1 MATDFHLI
9 CALPAARAHLCAR
22 VLASG
27 GIPLVD
33 LTCAD
38 DTLEL
43 PEGAWVRVRS
53 VEAVP
58 GSGPVVL
65 AAGTPE
71 PAPIAGRPTWIE
83 LTDDLEVNAGYAGVI
98 LRGQEA
104 GGPCGTR
111 PGLELLRTS
120 LVDQPIVLDAGVGP
134 GDVSQVVRA
143 GAAGIVLSDL
153 LLGLPALELP
163 PALRARL
170 DRAEAAT
177 SHLVNG
183 FRIQASPLAPVLR
196 RLLSGASFWEQTR
209 GWMRNDDPG
218 ESAFPA
224 GLALGRARE
233 IADRYADLEGLL
245 DGLQTEVASSHPMR
259 VVQRTVVGGR
269 PEAVAIIGLGCR
281 LPGAHSVPDF
291 WQLILDGRSAIG
303 EVPTER
309 WDPELFWDPDK
320 SVPDKTY
327 AKIGG
332 FLRDF
337 AFNPRRFRIP
347 PRAAQSIDPVQ
358 QITLEAVADALED
371 AGLKAGPRDKSGR
384 EFDRTSCAVIL
395 GNSMGGEYT
404 DDYTVRARVPA
415 FQAAL
420 SAIPDFRALDGDT
433 QQAILHAFGENVVEG
448 LPPINEDAMPGE
460 LANVIAGRVANA
472 FDLSGPN
479 FTVDAA
485 CASSMAA
492 VQAAVKGLQQGDFD
506 LAVTGGAD
514 RSMGVAT
521 YTKFCKIGAL
531 SPRHSV
537 PFDADA
543 DGFVM
548 GEGAGVLI
556 LKRRSDA
563 ERDGDRIYAVI
574 KGIGGS
580 SDGRGK
586 GITAPNPRGQKFALA
601 RAYEYADVDP
611 AEVDLI
617 EAHGTSTV
625 VGDKVELDSLSDFI
639 GSGRRG
645 DRGPM
650 RIGSVKSNIGHLKSA
665 AGAASLIKTAL
676 AIHHGILPPS
686 AGFQKGRPDVRY
698 DVIPVQVQTRAEPWE
713 SMGPRRAGVSA
724 FGFGGTNFHVVLEQA
739 GAASPSIAAPAV
751 AVEDTPVPPGI
762 WALSAETRAEMVA
775 RIHQNVPSA
784 FEPGAPI
791 RVVAAAGDDET
802 RHKQLSRLRRSLERG
817 SDGAMLR
824 SRGIAIEEEA
834 FDGKVAFLF
843 TGQGSQYIGMGLKLA
858 ERYPIVAKTLAE
870 ADAVM
875 LPELGRPLTSF
886 IRPDPDLSQAEQFT
900 RLQDTAISQPATLA
914 IDIAILRLLAGFG
927 VFPDMVAGHSLGEY
941 AAVVASGIMSFE
953 DALVAVSARGR
964 EMAAVK
970 IDDPGRM
977 AGIAAPEERVIEVL
991 AEIPGYVVA
1000 ANKNCP
1006 TQTVIAG
1013 ETHAVE
1019 AAQEAFRSRGI
1030 TVHPL
1035 PVSHAFHTSI
1045 VAPASGPL
1053 RKVLNRLDIQPP
1065 RRPITTNVTSSWYPE
1080 TRSEILDLLS
1090 EQVAA
1095 PVEWIAQLE
1104 RMYAEGARVFV
1115 ECGPKRALTG
1125 FVASTLKRRPHRAI
1139 FTNHPKV
1146 GELEAFD
1153 NALAAL
1159 VSLGLPVRAEPIETD
1174 IFAAPAPRRASTQ
1187 AIQERLAKRSSAPAP
1202 TGSDS
1207 ATGYMLDE
1215 VLRLVGELTGYA
1227 PEELSAD
1234 DELEADL
1241 GVDTVKQA
1249 EVVARM
1255 RDRFQLEHDPNFRLS
1270 QLKSLRDLADYAGQ
1284 RLGATRPAQLPPAR
1298 TVSHKPLLIP
1308 TAPAAS
1314 GALSTYAAPQVARNG
1329 SAAEMPPQAL
1339 SALAEG
1345 AVRAGLAGGA
1355 ADTVAEAIM
1364 PAFSELVAS
1373 LQTALAASM
1382 PAPEPPSARP
1392 AAAAVPSS
1400 ARGSAAPA
1408 EGVSVVATGASLGLP
1423 GGDEV
1428 FSPQNIERIL
1438 AGENRIERLSTED
1451 EDNLLARQI
1460 VRLRKD
1466 PKTGQGTFEPVDT
1479 REQLI
1484 RLAGIGRGVDPAEYG
1499 IDHRLAAALD
1509 ITSILAIA
1517 AGLEALRDAGIP
1529 LVEVTRTTGSGRK
1542 VTVGWKLPEA
1552 LRDGTGVIFASAFPG
1567 YSNFVKHMEANGD
1580 DGEGRFDRRFL
1591 FQVLGMGHSQLA
1603 QFIGARGPNTCVNA
1617 ACASTTQ
1624 AVAIAEDWIR
1634 LGRAE
1639 RVVIVGADDVTNAQM
1654 LSWIGAGFLAAG
1666 AATTAD
1672 TVEEGALPFDARRN
1686 GMILGMGAV
1695 GLVLEQESS
1704 ATGRGTAP
1712 IARLLATTVGNSAFH
1727 GTRLDADHI
1736 SSNVR
1741 NVVDRACAAAGVTA
1755 QQMAKDALFMSHET
1769 YTPARG
1775 GSAAAEIF
1783 GLRAAFGE
1791 DARHVVVTNTKGFT
1805 GHPMGAGIEDAIA
1818 LKALQHETIPPV
1830 PNLKVPDPD
1839 LGDLT
1844 LSAGGPRS
1852 VRFAIR
1858 LAAGFGSQL
1867 ALAVWEAVARGEQ
1880 RTNATRQAA
1889 WLREITGY
1897 NAPEFTI
1904 EHRSLRVVEGAAAPV
1919 VVAAKASAKAVS
1931 AAPSADRAELAALVR
1946 SVLAE
1951 KTGYDAAEFEDED
1964 ELEADL
1970 GIDTVKQAEVL
1981 SDLREKMGIPT
1992 EQEVSAEGPL
2002 TIQRLVDAIAAAA
2015 DGGAVSGTPASAAVA
2030 ASPTPAASA
2039 MASTPVTAPSGP
2051 QMDRSELLALVR
2063 AVLAEKTGYDAE
2075 EFEEEDELEA
2085 DLGIDTVKQAE
2096 VLSDLRERLGISAEA
2111 NVVADGPLRLGT
2123 LTDAIAHTLAT
2134 GGGSAEGAVPAADT
2148 ASVDVPAAADTPP
2161 APPAAPS
2168 ADPVD
2173 TVPEPSTSAPV
2184 ALDVDLGSLVR
2195 TVLADKT
2202 GYDAEEFEDEDALE
2216 ADLGIDTVKQAEV
2229 LADLRERLGIS
2240 AETQVQ
2246 ADGPL
2251 TLATLV
2257 AAIERALVDGPAQPA
2272 PETDAI
2278 ADAPAPIADPAPAAE
2293 APAAVQPGGSDPT
2306 PAAGPGPS
2314 RSDILELVRNSLAE
2328 KTGYDADEFEEDD
2341 ALEADL
2347 GIDTVKQAEVVADL
2361 RERLALPAD
2370 AAPPSDGA
2378 PTVGGLAD
2386 AMLALLAGVGA
2397 SPATADDPAANDG
2410 ERQSVVAPGPE
2421 ASRVAADASEPVDE
2435 RALPSSFRL
2444 RRPHITASPVV
2455 GTPRDLTGDHVVVL
2469 GEGLFADALRAEL
2482 AGRGC
2487 QVDVAPGDRDAPVL
2501 AACFDVGQSVLDSFA
2516 SAQSMHAHPPGVWV
2530 CATRLGADPS
2540 WVDPELGLQ
2549 HGARA
2554 GAAKSLGR
2562 EWPETIAR
2570 IIDVDPLLDDAHA
2583 AKILVDEVASPDP
2596 TTEVFLD
2603 GKTRQ
2608 VIRLVTEAVPPMG
2621 DAVPDNPVVVLTGGT
2636 RGVTARVAL
2645 ELAARGPCRLVLV
2658 ARTAPGTEP
2667 LDEQQAKASIKAEL
2681 KEAGERAT
2689 PAKVERRLKPLRK
2702 AEEARQTVEQLRELG
2717 AEVLFVAADMRDE
2730 QSVVAALDA
2739 AREAFGSI
2747 DGVVHGAGIEES
2759 RQLPDKSV
2767 DDFRR
2772 IFEAKAAGGIAL
2784 ARALERTAWFVHM
2797 GSVAGRFGNAG
2808 QIDYSAANEALARVC
2823 LSRPRSLQVDWTA
2836 WADTGM
2842 AVRGGMQHLLESKG
2856 VDLLPAVAGAGLL
2869 VDLIAAGAS
2878 GEYVVAGGLG
2888 NFDEPVAHA
2897 ILERMFY
2904 DGDAVVCETR
2914 LSKTR
2919 SPWILD
2925 HAIDGTP
2932 VLPGVVGLEL
2942 MAAAAAQA
2950 SPGMVPVGA
2959 DEVAFSTP
2967 FKLYGDAESVAVVRA
2982 ERVDEKTVSCT
2993 LSSRRTSRSGRVIE
3007 AEHFEARVFLD
3018 EAPEVAALPPAF
3030 FFADEPIGRDAIY
3043 RRFFHGPGF
3052 QVIDEVGAIADN
3064 GLIAD
3069 ARVDHS
3075 AMGAGLRT
3083 RPLVLE
3089 TAFQAAGL
3097 HRMAVYGEMAL
3108 PERVEQVRWMGD
3120 ALDADSLG
3128 VMVQTRADGS
3138 YDIDIDGPAGAILR
3152 VRGFHMVVT
3161 GPLSDPDRFEVPDG
3175 GWPVVLKGTAV
3186 TPVKSGGDATAEHP
3200 YAAAARTWR
3209 SAHAEPIPAPERQ
3222 WLSARGRPRRVRDRL
3237 AGQAAAR
3244 AAVRAVTGWRPSAFE
3259 LRRDHQGAPSVKG
3272 PDLRQVAVSLTH
3284 MDGGAIAVAGIGP
3297 GRIGVDA
3304 EPVVLRSAAFIRTW
3318 LTPLEQSRD
3327 GHCARSVTRDWC
3339 AKEAV
3344 LKALGTGLKIHP
3356 REVEVTRVV
3365 GHRLHIT
3372 LMGEAAARMQALGG
3386 AALVCTRAP
3395 LDGLEVVVAS
3405 LRCHQSHGDRVR
3417 STPLHRRTG

>member
-1 MATDFHLI
+1 MATDFHLV

-27 GIPLVD
+27 GVPLVD
-33 LTCAD
+33 LTCAP
-38 DTLEL
+38 EAVVL
-43 PEGAWVRVRS
+43 PAGAWVRVRS
-53 VEAVP
+53 LEAVP
-58 GSGPVVL
+58 GDGPVVL
-65 AAGTPE
+65 AVGTPD
-71 PAPIAGRPTWIE
+71 PAPIPGRPTW
-83 LTDDLEVNAGYAGVI
+83 LEVTEAPTVTGGFAGI
-98 LRGQEA
+98 LLRGQEA
-104 GGPCGTR
+104 GGPCGAR
-111 PGLELLRTS
+111 PGLELLRSSATD
-120 LVDQPIVLDAGVGP
+120 LPIILDAGIGP
-134 GDVSQVVRA
+134 GDVAQTVRS
-143 GAAGIVLSDL
+143 GAMGIVLSDL

-170 DRAEAAT
+170 DRADDTT

-183 FRIQASPLAPVLR
+183 FRIQAAPLAPVLR

-209 GWMRNDDPG
+209 GWMRTDNPD
-218 ESAFPA
+218 ETAFPA

-233 IADRYADLEGLL
+233 VADRFDTLEGLL
-245 DGLQTEVASSHPMR
+245 DVLRTEAAASHSGR
-259 VVQRTVVGGR
+259 VVQRTILSGR
-269 PEAVAIIGLGCR
+269 PEPIAIIGLGCR
-281 LPGAHSVPDF
+281 LPGAQSVSDF
-291 WQLILDGRSAIG
+291 WQLVLDGRSAID
-303 EVPTER
+303 EVPHER
-309 WDPELFWDPDK
+309 WNPTLFWDADK

-332 FLRDF
+332 FLREF
-337 AFNPRRFRIP
+337 SFNPRRFRIP
-347 PRAAQSIDPVQ
+347 PRAARSIDPVQ

-371 AGLKAGPRDKSGR
+371 AGLKAGPRDKSGA
-384 EFDRTSCAVIL
+384 EFDRTACAVIL

-420 SAIPDFRALDGDT
+420 AAIPHFQQLDADT
-433 QQAILHAFGENVVEG
+433 QQIILKAFGENVVEG

-492 VQAAVKGLQQGDFD
+492 VQAAMKGLQQGDFD

-556 LKRRSDA
+556 LKRLSDA

-586 GITAPNPRGQKFALA
+586 GITAPNPRGQKFALE
-601 RAYEYADVDP
+601 RAYDAADIDP
-611 AEVDLI
+611 AMVDLI

-645 DRGPM
+645 DRGPI

-686 AGFQKGRPDVRY
+686 AGYKSPRPDIAY
-698 DVIPVQVQTRAEPWE
+698 DVIPVQVQAAAEPWD

-739 GAASPSIAAPAV
+739 GADRVPAAATN
-751 AVEDTPVPPGI
+751 AHIEHTPVPPGL
-762 WALSAETRAEMVA
+762 WALSAENRTELVA
-775 RIHQNVPSA
+775 RSQLDVLPPFEPSA
-784 FEPGAPI
+784 PV
-791 RVVAAAGDDET
+791 RVVAAAADAET
-802 RHKQLSRLRRSLERG
+802 RTGQLTRLRRTLQRG

-824 SRGIAIEEEA
+824 SRGIAIEEES
-834 FDGKVAFLF
+834 FDGKVAFVF

-858 ERYPIVAKTLAE
+858 QRYPIVAKTFAE

-886 IRPDPDLSQAEQFT
+886 IRPNPSLSQAEQFAQ
-900 RLQDTAISQPATLA
+900 LQDTAISQPATLA
-914 IDIAILRLLAGFG
+914 VDISILRLLAGFG

-953 DALVAVSARGR
+953 DALIAVSARGR

-1053 RKVLNRLDIQPP
+1053 RKVLNRLDIRPP

-1125 FVASTLKRRPHRAI
+1125 FVSSTLKRRPHRAI

-1146 GELEAFD
+1146 GELESFD

-1159 VSLGLPVRAEPIETD
+1159 VSLGLPVRSEPLATD
-1174 IFAAPAPRRASTQ
+1174 IFALSEPRRASSQ
-1187 AIQERLAKRSSAPAP
+1187 AIQQRLAARSSTP
-1202 TGSDS
+1202 TTSKSDS
-1207 ATGYMLDE
+1207 ATGYVLDE

-1298 TVSHKPLLIP
+1298 TVAHAPIMVPPSAPVPATARRSSRTAPRSP
-1308 TAPAAS
+1308 TATTSTTSAAIPA
-1314 GALSTYAAPQVARNG
+1314 GALA
-1329 SAAEMPPQAL
+1329 
-1339 SALAEG
+1339 ALAEG
-1345 AVRAGLAGGA
+1345 AVRAGLTDGSAEN
-1355 ADTVAEAIM
+1355 VAQAIL
-1364 PAFSELVAS
+1364 PAFADLVAS
-1373 LQTALAASM
+1373 LQTALSASM
-1382 PAPEPPSARP
+1382 PAPSAATTPPAGAPTS
-1392 AAAAVPSS
+1392 AAAPMTA
-1400 ARGSAAPA
+1400 GAAA
-1408 EGVSVVATGASLGLP
+1408 SVSVVATGASLGLP

-1428 FSPQNIERIL
+1428 FSPENVRRIL
-1438 AGENRIERLSTED
+1438 AGENRIERLTEKD
-1451 EDNLLARQI
+1451 EDDLLARNI

-1479 REQLI
+1479 RDQLI
-1484 RLAGIGRGVDPAEYG
+1484 RLAGISRGINPEAYG
-1499 IDHRLAAALD
+1499 IDSRLAAALD

-1542 VTVGWKLPEA
+1542 VVVGWKLPEA
-1552 LRDGTGVIFASAFPG
+1552 LRDGTGVVFASAFPG
-1567 YSNFVKHMEANGD
+1567 YSNLIRHMEQNGD

-1591 FQVLGMGHSQLA
+1591 FQVLGMGHSQFA

-1624 AVAIAEDWIR
+1624 AVAIAQDWIR

-1639 RVVIVGADDVTNAQM
+1639 RVIIVGADDVTNDQM

-1672 TVEEGALPFDARRN
+1672 KVEDGALPFDARRN
-1686 GMILGMGAV
+1686 GMIMGMGAV
-1695 GLVLEQESS
+1695 GLVLEREDV
-1704 ATGRGTAP
+1704 ADNRGIAP
-1712 IARLLATTVGNSAFH
+1712 IARLLATTLANSAFH
-1727 GTRLDADHI
+1727 GTRLDAEHI

-1741 NVVDRACAAAGVTA
+1741 DVVERACSAASVTTA
-1755 QQMAKDALFMSHET
+1755 QMARDALFMSHET

-1783 GLRAAFGE
+1783 GLRAAFGD

-1818 LKALQHETIPPV
+1818 LKSLQLETIPPV

-1844 LSAGGPRS
+1844 LSSGGRRS

-1880 RTNATRQAA
+1880 RTHAARQQA
-1889 WLREITGY
+1889 WLRRITGY
-1897 NAPEFTI
+1897 QAPSFTI
-1904 EHRSLRVVEGAAAPV
+1904 ENRTLRVVESTVPAP
-1919 VVAAKASAKAVS
+1919 APAPAKASTP
-1931 AAPSADRAELAALVR
+1931 AATPPAAAQPSVDRDSIATLVR

-1951 KTGYDAAEFEDED
+1951 KTGYGADEFEDED

-1981 SDLREKMGIPT
+1981 ADLREKMGIPAD
-1992 EQEVSAEGPL
+1992 QEVSADGPL
-2002 TIQRLVDAIAAAA
+2002 TVRSLIDAIATANP
-2015 DGGAVSGTPASAAVA
+2015 GNTPATDTSAPVEPKAEHAEASDPATSTPKPA
-2030 ASPTPAASA
+2030 ATPAAMPREA
-2039 MASTPVTAPSGP
+2039 
-2051 QMDRSELLALVR
+2051 LLKLVR
-2063 AVLAEKTGYDAE
+2063 SVLSDKTGYDAD

-2096 VLSDLRERLGISAEA
+2096 VLADLREQLGLSTDTE
-2111 NVVADGPLRLGT
+2111 VQADGPLSLGS
-2123 LTDAIAHTLAT
+2123 LTDAIASAMVAGPSPAAT
-2134 GGGSAEGAVPAADT
+2134 TAADPTPASATSTEATPPATPTATPTAPAKMAEQPRPAVPAALDT
-2148 ASVDVPAAADTPP
+2148 
-2161 APPAAPS
+2161 
-2168 ADPVD
+2168 
-2173 TVPEPSTSAPV
+2173 
-2184 ALDVDLGSLVR
+2184 DLNALVR
-2195 TVLADKT
+2195 SVLAEKT
-2202 GYDAEEFEDEDALE
+2202 GYNADEFEDEDELE

-2229 LADLRERLGIS
+2229 LADLREQLGMS
-2240 AETQVQ
+2240 ADTQVQ
-2246 ADGPL
+2246 AEGPL
-2251 TLATLV
+2251 TLASLV
-2257 AAIERALVDGPAQPA
+2257 ASIERALVEGP
-2272 PETDAI
+2272 I
-2278 ADAPAPIADPAPAAE
+2278 AAESSSSEASPAPAPTEEPVPEVASEPAPAAPE
-2293 APAAVQPGGSDPT
+2293 PAPPT
-2306 PAAGPGPS
+2306 PTAPIRTPS
-2314 RSDILELVRNSLAE
+2314 RAEVLDLVRSSLAD
-2328 KTGYDADEFEEDD
+2328 KTGYHPDEFEEEDE
-2341 ALEADL
+2341 LEADL

-2361 RERLALPAD
+2361 RERMGLPAD
-2370 AAPPSDGA
+2370 AAPPTDGA
-2378 PTVGGLAD
+2378 PTVAGLAD
-2386 AMLALLAGVGA
+2386 AMLTLLAEG
-2397 SPATADDPAANDG
+2397 PAPESTQTAPAADHAQRRSG
-2410 ERQSVVAPGPE
+2410 DTLVPEYPVPE
-2421 ASRVAADASEPVDE
+2421 ALHPK
-2435 RALPSSFRL
+2435 ALPPSFRL
-2444 RRPHITASPVV
+2444 RRPVMVPAAAAAH
-2455 GTPRDLTGDHVVVL
+2455 PRDLTDEAAVVL
-2469 GEGLFADALRAEL
+2469 GEGPFADALRAEL
-2482 AGRGC
+2482 DRRGC
-2487 QVDVAPGDRDAPVL
+2487 RVDDAGIAPIAL
-2501 AACFDVGQSVLDSFA
+2501 CFDLSHSVLDTFDA
-2516 SAQSMHAHPPGVWV
+2516 AKRMHAQPPAQWI

-2540 WVDPELGLQ
+2540 WVDPEIGLQ

-2562 EWPETIAR
+2562 EWADTIAR
-2570 IIDVDPLLDDAHA
+2570 IIDVDPLLEDPDAA
-2583 AKILVDEVASPDP
+2583 RILVDEATRPDP

-2603 GKTRQ
+2603 GRTRQ
-2608 VIRLVTEAVPPMG
+2608 IVRLAIEAVPPMG
-2621 DAVPDNPVVVLTGGT
+2621 ASMTENPVIVLTGGT

-2645 ELAARGPCRLVLV
+2645 ELASRGPTRLVLV

-2667 LDEQQAKASIKAEL
+2667 LDEAQAKASIKAEF
-2681 KEAGERAT
+2681 KAAGERAT
-2689 PAKVERRLKPLRK
+2689 PAKIERRLKPLRK
-2702 AEEARQTVEQLRELG
+2702 AEEARQTIEQLRALG
-2717 AEVLFVAADMRDE
+2717 SDVRFVAADMRDE
-2730 QSVVAALDA
+2730 ASV
-2739 AREAFGSI
+2739 
-2747 DGVVHGAGIEES
+2747 
-2759 RQLPDKSV
+2759 
-2767 DDFRR
+2767 
-2772 IFEAKAAGGIAL
+2772 
-2784 ARALERTAWFVHM
+2784 
-2797 GSVAGRFGNAG
+2797 
-2808 QIDYSAANEALARVC
+2808 
-2823 LSRPRSLQVDWTA
+2823 
-2836 WADTGM
+2836 
-2842 AVRGGMQHLLESKG
+2842 
-2856 VDLLPAVAGAGLL
+2856 
-2869 VDLIAAGAS
+2869 
-2878 GEYVVAGGLG
+2878 
-2888 NFDEPVAHA
+2888 
-2897 ILERMFY
+2897 
-2904 DGDAVVCETR
+2904 
-2914 LSKTR
+2914 
-2919 SPWILD
+2919 
-2925 HAIDGTP
+2925 
-2932 VLPGVVGLEL
+2932 
-2942 MAAAAAQA
+2942 
-2950 SPGMVPVGA
+2950 
-2959 DEVAFSTP
+2959 
-2967 FKLYGDAESVAVVRA
+2967 
-2982 ERVDEKTVSCT
+2982 
-2993 LSSRRTSRSGRVIE
+2993 
-3007 AEHFEARVFLD
+3007 
-3018 EAPEVAALPPAF
+3018 
-3030 FFADEPIGRDAIY
+3030 
-3043 RRFFHGPGF
+3043 
-3052 QVIDEVGAIADN
+3052 
-3064 GLIAD
+3064 
-3069 ARVDHS
+3069 
-3075 AMGAGLRT
+3075 
-3083 RPLVLE
+3083 
-3089 TAFQAAGL
+3089 
-3097 HRMAVYGEMAL
+3097 
-3108 PERVEQVRWMGD
+3108 
-3120 ALDADSLG
+3120 
-3128 VMVQTRADGS
+3128 
-3138 YDIDIDGPAGAILR
+3138 
-3152 VRGFHMVVT
+3152 
-3161 GPLSDPDRFEVPDG
+3161 
-3175 GWPVVLKGTAV
+3175 
-3186 TPVKSGGDATAEHP
+3186 
-3200 YAAAARTWR
+3200 
-3209 SAHAEPIPAPERQ
+3209 
-3222 WLSARGRPRRVRDRL
+3222 
-3237 AGQAAAR
+3237 
-3244 AAVRAVTGWRPSAFE
+3244 
-3259 LRRDHQGAPSVKG
+3259 
-3272 PDLRQVAVSLTH
+3272 
-3284 MDGGAIAVAGIGP
+3284 
-3297 GRIGVDA
+3297 
-3304 EPVVLRSAAFIRTW
+3304 
-3318 LTPLEQSRD
+3318 
-3327 GHCARSVTRDWC
+3327 
-3339 AKEAV
+3339 
-3344 LKALGTGLKIHP
+3344 
-3356 REVEVTRVV
+3356 
-3365 GHRLHIT
+3365 
-3372 LMGEAAARMQALGG
+3372 
-3386 AALVCTRAP
+3386 
-3395 LDGLEVVVAS
+3395 
-3405 LRCHQSHGDRVR
+3405 
-3417 STPLHRRTG
+3417 